1 MTSPETSIAQWTVLI
16 AKAAALGVL
25 PRSDE
30 LDTDQADPANELDTH
45 LTAMTRIHERTSP

>member
-25 PRSDE
+25 PRADE

-45 LTAMTRIHERTSP
+45 RTAMTRIHERTSP

>member
-45 LTAMTRIHERTSP
+45 RTATTRIHERTSP